1 MGRMW
6 VEQVLFLALV
16 PDWNAVEK
24 VVDGVKKSS
33 HRERGV
39 REVNKEQI
47 EILNK
52 VGIYAK

>member
-1 MGRMW
+1 VGRMW

>member
-6 VEQVLFLALV
+6 VEQVLFLTLV

-24 VVDGVKKSS
+24 VVDGVRKSS
-33 HRERGV
+33 QRERGV

-47 EILNK
+47 EMLNK
-52 VGIYAK
+52 IGVYAK